1 MDYLYS
7 LYDALVS
14 INVPNDKA
22 RTVVDAMERDMGTTI
37 ATKSDLQLLR
47 QELLAVRQEMATKA
61 EFAEIRQETALLR
74 KDVELLPTV
83 MTVRLGSLLI
93 VGLSLLFAALET
105 DLAVSCRSRFVPV
118 LRLRLHRE
126 RLVRYWSM
134 LALTKP

>member
-93 VGLSLLFAALET
+93 VGLSLLFAALKLT
-105 DLAVSCRSRFVPV
+105 LAVSCRSRFVPV

>member
-1 MDYLYS
+1 MDFLYS
-7 LYDALVS
+7 LYHVLVR

-22 RTVVDAMERDMGTTI
+22 RAVVDAMERDMGMTI
-37 ATKSDLQLLR
+37 ATKTDLQLLR

-93 VGLSLLFAALET
+93 VGLSLLFAALK
-105 DLAVSCRSRFVPV
+105 
-118 LRLRLHRE
+118 
-126 RLVRYWSM
+126 
-134 LALTKP
+134 LT